1 MMPRKV
7 KYCLL
12 LKMFPK
18 EQASGGNINIKY
30 CDLSFT
36 GIQLHRQ
43 SYNIA
48 ITVTI
53 FMSQSFLF
61 IYK

>member
-1 MMPRKV
+1 MQRKV

-30 CDLSFT
+30 SFRLQ
-36 GIQLHRQ
+36 GY
-43 SYNIA
+43 SYIA
-48 ITVTI
+48 KVTT
-53 FMSQSFLF
+53 
-61 IYK
+61 